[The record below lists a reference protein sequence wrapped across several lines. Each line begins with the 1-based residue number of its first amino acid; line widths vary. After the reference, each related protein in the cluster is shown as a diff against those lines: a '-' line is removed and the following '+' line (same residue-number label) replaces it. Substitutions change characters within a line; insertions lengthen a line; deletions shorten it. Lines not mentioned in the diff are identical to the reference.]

1 MGKEDYQKKIRSF
14 QIKRRR
20 SKKRNLKI
28 LLERID
34 ENRRRL
40 YAHI

>member
-1 MGKEDYQKKIRSF
+1 MGKEDYQKKIRDF

-20 SKKRNLKI
+20 SKKRNLKA

-40 YAHI
+40 YANI